1 MGKLSVV
8 RMGVLVLSAGAVAAL
23 ILFGVAN
30 TRAAAVDAY
39 LKIQGIDGES
49 KDAAHMNWIAVRRV
63 VAGDLDGDGMADRE
77 SSAPSVSELTA
88 SGQASRKTTG
98 TTASGQTGQAS
109 TAGSPS
115 MVRESPSKASLG
127 KTSVRESPTLASTG
141 TANTS
146 AIQSPRDVATGQAS
160 GKRMHKPLI
169 ITKELDK
176 SSPLLMKA
184 MQTGM
189 LIREMDVDL
198 GHPTMHSTSGRFK
211 LTNVMVSSVQK
222 SGGGDRPT
230 ETVSFTYQKIEMK

>member
-49 KDAAHMNWIAVRRV
+49 KDAAHMNWIAVTRV

-115 MVRESPSKASLG
+115 M
-127 KTSVRESPTLASTG
+127 VRESPTLASTG